1 VKTPLYRQIHMNA
14 WISIGI
20 SVRERIYNHVH
31 PQNSWRDP
39 HDEVVR
45 YTVNNLILENLTEI
59 IKEKAEDII
68 EHLN

>member
-1 VKTPLYRQIHMNA
+1 MNA

-31 PQNSWRDP
+31 LQNSWRDP

>member
-1 VKTPLYRQIHMNA
+1 MKTPLYRQIHMNA
-14 WISIGI
+14 WRRIGI

-31 PQNSWRDP
+31 LQNSWRDP